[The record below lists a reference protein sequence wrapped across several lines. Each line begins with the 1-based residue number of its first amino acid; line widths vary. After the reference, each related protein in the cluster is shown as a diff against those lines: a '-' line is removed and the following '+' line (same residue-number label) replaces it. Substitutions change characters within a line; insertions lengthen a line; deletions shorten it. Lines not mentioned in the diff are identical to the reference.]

1 MDIISNIAPG
11 QRWISETEPE
21 LGLGIMLKVEFKR
34 VEVMFPAANE
44 QRQYALA
51 SAPLRRVQ
59 LKPGEQL
66 ETHEGE
72 ELEIDEVIE
81 REKLLIYICGGR
93 EIKEAQL
100 ADTMSFS
107 RPEDRLLAGR
117 IDDLQTYDLRVD
129 ALQRQCEVLKSPV
142 RGFVGGRVDLIPH
155 QISIANEVSSRL
167 APRAVSYTHLTLPT
181 KA

>member
-66 ETHEGE
+66 ETC
-72 ELEIDEVIE
+72 
-81 REKLLIYICGGR
+81 LLYTSPSPRDG
-93 EIKEAQL
+93 L
-100 ADTMSFS
+100 LS
-107 RPEDRLLAGR
+107 RMP
-117 IDDLQTYDLRVD
+117 
-129 ALQRQCEVLKSPV
+129 
-142 RGFVGGRVDLIPH
+142 
-155 QISIANEVSSRL
+155 SS
-167 APRAVSYTHLTLPT
+167 A
-181 KA
+181 

>member
-1 MDIISNIAPG
+1 MDTNLNIAPG

-44 QRQYALA
+44 QRQYALE

-72 ELEIDEVIE
+72 LLEIDQVEE
-81 REKLLIYICGGR
+81 RAKLLVSVVDVR
-93 EIKEAQL
+93 
-100 ADTMSFS
+100 S
-107 RPEDRLLAGR
+107 RRR
-117 IDDLQTYDLRVD
+117 
-129 ALQRQCEVLKSPV
+129 SW
-142 RGFVGGRVDLIPH
+142 LIP
-155 QISIANEVSSRL
+155 
-167 APRAVSYTHLTLPT
+167 
-181 KA
+181 